1 MTRSAEERITARR
14 EEIVDACE
22 KLYQTKSFKEV
33 AIKEIGEVT
42 TFTRTSVYNHF
53 QTKEEIFLGLLKRE
67 YDLWVCDLERIIE
80 DHESMTND
88 GIADSLAKSLEPRVR
103 LLKLVSMNLYDMEDN
118 SRLENIVELKTAYK
132 KSMNAVGDIL
142 AKFRPDLSSDRR
154 LNFVFVFF
162 PFVLGVYPYAFS
174 TEKQIEAM
182 KLAGFDLKKRPTLYE
197 LVYNCARQ
205 MLESL

>member
-1 MTRSAEERITARR
+1 MT
-14 EEIVDACE
+14 
-22 KLYQTKSFKEV
+22 
-33 AIKEIGEVT
+33 IKEIGEVT
-42 TFTRTSVYNHF
+42 TFTRTSVYNYF